1 MSKVN
6 GNDGNNKDLMQG
18 LQAYY
23 EALRANALGKNSET
37 KEAKGNVPVGQ
48 PTNVEHKELG
58 DELLESA
65 NFYAGMGLNLGAIKK
80 PAAGSLEDL
89 AQVARTLDT
98 SKADR
103 ADKKAVYNAIE
114 GNDWSSYLTRAY
126 TYGTLNK
133 DSMKN
138 IASVDFSEEN
148 MPEYIADDLNAEVV
162 IA

>member
-1 MSKVN
+1 MTSIN
-6 GNDGNNKDLMQG
+6 GNFGLFGNNDDKRVNQQNG
-18 LQAYY
+18 LQKPA
-23 EALRANALGKNSET
+23 EIKPD
-37 KEAKGNVPVGQ
+37 VPVGKTQ
-48 PTNVEHKELG
+48 NVEHKELG

>member
-1 MSKVN
+1 MTSIN
-6 GNDGNNKDLMQG
+6 GNFGLFGNNDDKRVNQQNG
-18 LQAYY
+18 LQKPA
-23 EALRANALGKNSET
+23 EIKPD
-37 KEAKGNVPVGQ
+37 VPVGKTQ
-48 PTNVEHKELG
+48 NVEHKELG

-89 AQVARTLDT
+89 AQVAKTLDT

-114 GNDWSSYLTRAY
+114 GNDWSTWLMKAY
-126 TYGTLNK
+126 AYDKLNK
-133 DSMKN
+133 NSMKN
-138 IASVDFSEEN
+138 LASIDFSVKN

>member
-1 MSKVN
+1 MTSIN
-6 GNDGNNKDLMQG
+6 GNFGLFGNNDDKRVNQQNG
-18 LQAYY
+18 LQKPA
-23 EALRANALGKNSET
+23 EIKPD
-37 KEAKGNVPVGQ
+37 VPVGKTQ
-48 PTNVEHKELG
+48 NVEHKELG

-80 PAAGSLEDL
+80 PTAGSLEDL

-114 GNDWSSYLTRAY
+114 GKDWSTWLMKAY
-126 TYGTLNK
+126 AYDKLNK

>member
-1 MSKVN
+1 MTSIN
-6 GNDGNNKDLMQG
+6 GNFGLFGNNDDKRVNQQNG
-18 LQAYY
+18 LQKPA
-23 EALRANALGKNSET
+23 EIKPD
-37 KEAKGNVPVGQ
+37 VPVGKTQ
-48 PTNVEHKELG
+48 NVEHKELG

-114 GNDWSSYLTRAY
+114 GNDWSSYLTKAY
-126 TYGTLNK
+126 TYGTLNEN
-133 DSMKN
+133 SMKN
-138 IASVDFSEEN
+138 LASIDFSVKN

>member
-1 MSKVN
+1 MTSIN
-6 GNDGNNKDLMQG
+6 GNFGLFGNNDDKRVNQQNG
-18 LQAYY
+18 LQKPA
-23 EALRANALGKNSET
+23 EVKPD
-37 KEAKGNVPVGQ
+37 VPVGKTQ
-48 PTNVEHKELG
+48 NVEHKELG

-80 PAAGSLEDL
+80 PTAGSLEDL

-126 TYGTLNK
+126 TYGTLNEN
-133 DSMKN
+133 SMKN

>member
-1 MSKVN
+1 MTSIN
-6 GNDGNNKDLMQG
+6 GNFGLFGNNDDKRVNQQNG
-18 LQAYY
+18 LQKPA
-23 EALRANALGKNSET
+23 EIKPD
-37 KEAKGNVPVGQ
+37 VPVGKTQ
-48 PTNVEHKELG
+48 NVEHKELG

-126 TYGTLNK
+126 TYGALNEN
-133 DSMKN
+133 SMKN
-138 IASVDFSEEN
+138 LASIDFSVKN
-148 MPEYIADDLNAEVV
+148 MPEYIADNLNAEVV

>member
-1 MSKVN
+1 MTSIN
-6 GNDGNNKDLMQG
+6 GNFGLFGNNDDKRVNQQNG
-18 LQAYY
+18 LQKPA
-23 EALRANALGKNSET
+23 EIKPD
-37 KEAKGNVPVGQ
+37 VPVGKTQ
-48 PTNVEHKELG
+48 NVEHKELG

-103 ADKKAVYNAIE
+103 ADKKAVYNALE

-126 TYGTLNK
+126 TYGTLNEN
-133 DSMKN
+133 SMKN
-138 IASVDFSEEN
+138 LASIDFSVKN

>member
-1 MSKVN
+1 MTSIN
-6 GNDGNNKDLMQG
+6 GNFGLFGNNDDKRVNQQNG
-18 LQAYY
+18 LQKPA
-23 EALRANALGKNSET
+23 EIKPD
-37 KEAKGNVPVGQ
+37 VPVGKTQ
-48 PTNVEHKELG
+48 NVEHKELG

-126 TYGTLNK
+126 TYGALNEN
-133 DSMKN
+133 SMKN
-138 IASVDFSEEN
+138 LASIDFSVKN

>member
-1 MSKVN
+1 MTSIN
-6 GNDGNNKDLMQG
+6 GNFGLFGNNDDKRVNQQNG
-18 LQAYY
+18 LQKPA
-23 EALRANALGKNSET
+23 EIKPD
-37 KEAKGNVPVGQ
+37 VPVGKTQ
-48 PTNVEHKELG
+48 NVEHKELG

-80 PAAGSLEDL
+80 PTAGSLEDL

-126 TYGTLNK
+126 TYGALNEN
-133 DSMKN
+133 SMKN
-138 IASVDFSEEN
+138 LASIDFSVKN

>member
-1 MSKVN
+1 MTSIN
-6 GNDGNNKDLMQG
+6 GNFGLFGNNDDKRVNQQNG
-18 LQAYY
+18 LQKPA
-23 EALRANALGKNSET
+23 EIKAD
-37 KEAKGNVPVGQ
+37 VPVGKTQ
-48 PTNVEHKELG
+48 NVEHKELG

-103 ADKKAVYNAIE
+103 ADKKTVYNAIE

-126 TYGTLNK
+126 TYGTLNEN
-133 DSMKN
+133 SMKN
-138 IASVDFSEEN
+138 LASIDFSVKN

>member
-1 MSKVN
+1 MTSIN
-6 GNDGNNKDLMQG
+6 GNFGLFGNNDDKRVNQQNG
-18 LQAYY
+18 LQKPA
-23 EALRANALGKNSET
+23 EIKPD
-37 KEAKGNVPVGQ
+37 VPVGKNQ
-48 PTNVEHKELG
+48 NVEHKELG

-65 NFYAGMGLNLGAIKK
+65 NFYAGMGLNLGVIKK

-126 TYGTLNK
+126 TYGTLNEN
-133 DSMKN
+133 SMKN
-138 IASVDFSEEN
+138 LASIDFSVKN

>member
-1 MSKVN
+1 MTSIN
-6 GNDGNNKDLMQG
+6 GNFGLFGNNDDKRVNQQNG
-18 LQAYY
+18 LQKPA
-23 EALRANALGKNSET
+23 EVKPD
-37 KEAKGNVPVGQ
+37 VPVGKTQ
-48 PTNVEHKELG
+48 NVEHKELG

-80 PAAGSLEDL
+80 PTAGSLEDL

-114 GNDWSSYLTRAY
+114 GNDWSSWLMKAY
-126 TYGTLNK
+126 AYDKLNK

>member
-1 MSKVN
+1 MTSIN
-6 GNDGNNKDLMQG
+6 GNFGLFGNNDDKRVNQQNG
-18 LQAYY
+18 LQKPA
-23 EALRANALGKNSET
+23 EIKPD
-37 KEAKGNVPVGQ
+37 VPVGKTQ
-48 PTNVEHKELG
+48 NVEHKELG

-126 TYGTLNK
+126 TYGTLNEN
-133 DSMKN
+133 SVKN
-138 IASVDFSEEN
+138 LASIDFSVKN

>member
-1 MSKVN
+1 MTSIN
-6 GNDGNNKDLMQG
+6 GNFGLFGNNDDKRVNQQNG
-18 LQAYY
+18 LQKPA
-23 EALRANALGKNSET
+23 EIKPD
-37 KEAKGNVPVGQ
+37 VPVGKTQ
-48 PTNVEHKELG
+48 NVEHKELG

-80 PAAGSLEDL
+80 PTAGSLEDL

-103 ADKKAVYNAIE
+103 ADKKAVYNALE

-126 TYGTLNK
+126 TYGALNEN
-133 DSMKN
+133 SMKN
-138 IASVDFSEEN
+138 LASIDFSVKN

>member
-1 MSKVN
+1 MTSIN
-6 GNDGNNKDLMQG
+6 GNFGLFGNNDDKRVNQQNG
-18 LQAYY
+18 LQKPA
-23 EALRANALGKNSET
+23 EIKPD
-37 KEAKGNVPVGQ
+37 VPVGKTQ
-48 PTNVEHKELG
+48 NVEHKELG

-126 TYGTLNK
+126 TYGALNEN
-133 DSMKN
+133 SMKN
-138 IASVDFSEEN
+138 LASIDFSVKN
-148 MPEYIADDLNAEVV
+148 MPEYIADDLNAEVI

>member
-1 MSKVN
+1 MTSIN
-6 GNDGNNKDLMQG
+6 GNFGLFGNNDDKRVNQQNG
-18 LQAYY
+18 LQKPA
-23 EALRANALGKNSET
+23 EIKPD
-37 KEAKGNVPVGQ
+37 VPVGKTQ
-48 PTNVEHKELG
+48 NVEHKELG

-126 TYGTLNK
+126 TYGTLNEN
-133 DSMKN
+133 SMKN
-138 IASVDFSEEN
+138 LASIDFSVKN
-148 MPEYIADDLNAEVV
+148 MPEHIADDLNAEVV

>member
-1 MSKVN
+1 MTSIN
-6 GNDGNNKDLMQG
+6 GNFGLFGNNDDKRVNQQNG
-18 LQAYY
+18 LQKPA
-23 EALRANALGKNSET
+23 EIKPD
-37 KEAKGNVPVGQ
+37 VPVGKTQ
-48 PTNVEHKELG
+48 NVEHKELG
-58 DELLESA
+58 DELLTMS
-65 NFYAGMGLNLGAIKK
+65 FYPDVQFSTKVKNTRL
-80 PAAGSLEDL
+80 GSLNDL
-89 AQVARTLDT
+89 TQTLNT
-98 SKADR
+98 FSLSKADR

>member
-1 MSKVN
+1 MTSIN
-6 GNDGNNKDLMQG
+6 GNFGLFGNNDDKRVNQQNG
-18 LQAYY
+18 LQKPA
-23 EALRANALGKNSET
+23 EVKPD
-37 KEAKGNVPVGQ
+37 VPVGKTQ
-48 PTNVEHKELG
+48 NVEHKELG

-65 NFYAGMGLNLGAIKK
+65 NFYAGMGLNLGTIKK

-126 TYGTLNK
+126 TYGALNEN
-133 DSMKN
+133 SMKN
-138 IASVDFSEEN
+138 LASIDFSVKN

>member
-1 MSKVN
+1 MTSIN
-6 GNDGNNKDLMQG
+6 GNFGLFGNNDDKRVNQQNG
-18 LQAYY
+18 LQKPA
-23 EALRANALGKNSET
+23 EVKPD
-37 KEAKGNVPVGQ
+37 VPVGKTQ
-48 PTNVEHKELG
+48 NVEHKELG

-65 NFYAGMGLNLGAIKK
+65 NFYAGMGLKLGAIKK

-126 TYGTLNK
+126 TYGTLNEN
-133 DSMKN
+133 SMKN
-138 IASVDFSEEN
+138 LASIDFSVKN

>member
-1 MSKVN
+1 MTSIN
-6 GNDGNNKDLMQG
+6 GNFGLFGNNDDKRVNQQNG
-18 LQAYY
+18 LQKPA
-23 EALRANALGKNSET
+23 EIKPD
-37 KEAKGNVPVGQ
+37 VPVGK
-48 PTNVEHKELG
+48 TKNVEHKELG

-114 GNDWSSYLTRAY
+114 GNDWSTWLMKAY
-126 TYGTLNK
+126 AYDKLNK

>member
-1 MSKVN
+1 MTSIN
-6 GNDGNNKDLMQG
+6 GNFGLFGNNDDKRVNQQNG
-18 LQAYY
+18 LQKPA
-23 EALRANALGKNSET
+23 EIKPD
-37 KEAKGNVPVGQ
+37 VPVGKTQ
-48 PTNVEHKELG
+48 NVEHKELG
-58 DELLESA
+58 DKLLESA

-80 PAAGSLEDL
+80 PTAGSLEDL

-114 GNDWSSYLTRAY
+114 GKDWSTWLMKAY
-126 TYGTLNK
+126 AYDKLNK

>member
-1 MSKVN
+1 MTSIN
-6 GNDGNNKDLMQG
+6 GNFGLFGNNDDKRVNQQNG
-18 LQAYY
+18 LQKPA
-23 EALRANALGKNSET
+23 EIKPD
-37 KEAKGNVPVGQ
+37 VPVGKTQ
-48 PTNVEHKELG
+48 NVEHKELG

-80 PAAGSLEDL
+80 PATGSLEDL

-126 TYGTLNK
+126 TYGTLNEN
-133 DSMKN
+133 SMKN
-138 IASVDFSEEN
+138 LASIDFSVKN

>member
-1 MSKVN
+1 MTSIN
-6 GNDGNNKDLMQG
+6 GNFGLFGNNDDKRVNQQNG
-18 LQAYY
+18 LQKPA
-23 EALRANALGKNSET
+23 EVKPD
-37 KEAKGNVPVGQ
+37 VPVGKTQ
-48 PTNVEHKELG
+48 NVEHKELG

-65 NFYAGMGLNLGAIKK
+65 NFYAGMGLNLG
-80 PAAGSLEDL
+80 DL

-126 TYGTLNK
+126 TYGALNEN
-133 DSMKN
+133 SMKN
-138 IASVDFSEEN
+138 LASIDFSVKN

>member
-1 MSKVN
+1 MTSIN
-6 GNDGNNKDLMQG
+6 GNFGLFGNNDDKRVNQQNG
-18 LQAYY
+18 LQKPA
-23 EALRANALGKNSET
+23 EVKPD
-37 KEAKGNVPVGQ
+37 VPVGKTQ
-48 PTNVEHKELG
+48 NVEHKELG

-80 PAAGSLEDL
+80 PAVGSLEDL

-126 TYGTLNK
+126 TYGTLNEN
-133 DSMKN
+133 SMKN
-138 IASVDFSEEN
+138 LASIDFSVKN

>member
-1 MSKVN
+1 MTSIN
-6 GNDGNNKDLMQG
+6 GNFGLFGNNDDKRVNQQNG
-18 LQAYY
+18 LQKPA
-23 EALRANALGKNSET
+23 EIKAD
-37 KEAKGNVPVGQ
+37 VPVGKTQ
-48 PTNVEHKELG
+48 NVEHKELG

-114 GNDWSSYLTRAY
+114 GKDWSTWLMKAY
-126 TYGTLNK
+126 AYDKLNK

>member
-1 MSKVN
+1 MTSIN
-6 GNDGNNKDLMQG
+6 GNFGLFGNNDDKRVNQQNG
-18 LQAYY
+18 LQKPA
-23 EALRANALGKNSET
+23 EIKPD
-37 KEAKGNVPVGQ
+37 VPVGKTQ
-48 PTNVEHKELG
+48 NVEHKELG

-114 GNDWSSYLTRAY
+114 GNDWSTWLMKAY
-126 TYGTLNK
+126 AYDKLNK

-138 IASVDFSEEN
+138 LASIDFSVKN

>member
-1 MSKVN
+1 MTSIN
-6 GNDGNNKDLMQG
+6 GNFGLFGNNDDKRVNQQNG
-18 LQAYY
+18 LQKPA
-23 EALRANALGKNSET
+23 EIKAD
-37 KEAKGNVPVGQ
+37 VPVGKTQ
-48 PTNVEHKELG
+48 NVEHKELG
-58 DELLESA
+58 DELLTMS
-65 NFYAGMGLNLGAIKK
+65 FYPDVQFSTKVKNTRL
-80 PAAGSLEDL
+80 GSLNDL
-89 AQVARTLDT
+89 TQTLNT
-98 SKADR
+98 FSLSKADR

>member
-1 MSKVN
+1 MTSIN
-6 GNDGNNKDLMQG
+6 GNFGLFGNNDDKRVNQQNG
-18 LQAYY
+18 LQKPA
-23 EALRANALGKNSET
+23 EVKPD
-37 KEAKGNVPVGQ
+37 VPVGKTQ
-48 PTNVEHKELG
+48 NVEHKELG
-58 DELLESA
+58 DKLLESA

-126 TYGTLNK
+126 TYGTLNEN
-133 DSMKN
+133 SMKN

>member
-1 MSKVN
+1 MTSIN
-6 GNDGNNKDLMQG
+6 GNFGLFGNNDDKRVNQQNG
-18 LQAYY
+18 LQKPA
-23 EALRANALGKNSET
+23 EIKPD
-37 KEAKGNVPVGQ
+37 VPVGKPQ
-48 PTNVEHKELG
+48 NVEHKELG
-58 DELLESA
+58 DKLLESA
-65 NFYAGMGLNLGAIKK
+65 NFYAGMSLNLGAIKK

-114 GNDWSSYLTRAY
+114 GKDWSTWLMKAY
-126 TYGTLNK
+126 AYDKLNK